1 MADFTTTVAAFL
13 FVLGVI
19 IFVHEFGHFAVA
31 KAFGMRV
38 FIFSFGFGKRL
49 FGFRRGDTDY
59 RVCLV
64 PLGGYVKLEGE
75 EDDYLSEDTADRAVA
90 GDGRDFLARPRW
102 QRFLV
107 YIAGPTMNAALTI
120 GVLTSFYM
128 VGFAVDATIYD
139 PPIVGTVI
147 AGSPAAAAGIQPG
160 DEILRIDG
168 KHIASWEDAQFE
180 IIIRPDATFPL
191 RLQRAG
197 VEKTVQVHASSEE
210 QDKVKLG
217 KLGVTP
223 LIRVGQVNEGWP
235 AARAG
240 IKPDD
245 GVLQI
250 GDTPVTSWGDLVTAV
265 QSSEGKTLALKIWRH
280 GKLLDLQV
288 TPRDAG
294 AGPQIGVVNKL
305 VMKKF
310 GPWRSF
316 VEASHWTW
324 NMTSQT
330 IAVVHRLVVGKL
342 SPKTMMGPL
351 GIAQKS
357 GEEAKKGPENL
368 MYLVAIISLQVGIL
382 NLFPVTPLDGGH
394 MLILALEGAMRRD
407 FSMRI
412 KVWIINAG
420 AVAIMALLVLVIYAD
435 LSRTSFFSRLLP

>member
-1 MADFTTTVAAFL
+1 
-13 FVLGVI
+13 
-19 IFVHEFGHFAVA
+19 
-31 KAFGMRV
+31 
-38 FIFSFGFGKRL
+38 
-49 FGFRRGDTDY
+49 
-59 RVCLV
+59 
-64 PLGGYVKLEGE
+64 
-75 EDDYLSEDTADRAVA
+75 
-90 GDGRDFLARPRW
+90 
-102 QRFLV
+102 
-107 YIAGPTMNAALTI
+107 
-120 GVLTSFYM
+120 
-128 VGFAVDATIYD
+128 
-139 PPIVGTVI
+139 
-147 AGSPAAAAGIQPG
+147 
-160 DEILRIDG
+160 
-168 KHIASWEDAQFE
+168 
-180 IIIRPDATFPL
+180 
-191 RLQRAG
+191 
-197 VEKTVQVHASSEE
+197 
-210 QDKVKLG
+210 
-217 KLGVTP
+217 
-223 LIRVGQVNEGWP
+223 
-235 AARAG
+235 
-240 IKPDD
+240 
-245 GVLQI
+245 
-250 GDTPVTSWGDLVTAV
+250 
-265 QSSEGKTLALKIWRH
+265 
-280 GKLLDLQV
+280 
-288 TPRDAG
+288 
-294 AGPQIGVVNKL
+294 